1 MKETVQK
8 THAGIALYTVSF
20 MEGTALYIP
29 LFILS
34 HSQTVHCTGKRRLGM
49 IIFLY
54 ALFLPHLFFSALLL
68 LLRMAD
74 VDVFGSLGSIY
85 EQCDTVIHNLG
96 KARAYCKVFPLVFS
110 CKLQLRSAH
119 RNSYYHILMVWQD
132 SFLSVRSR
140 DDEFP
145 APPLVKNFIACYDL
159 QTKCIHY
166 ACTPV
171 LFCVLSLPA
180 ILLWLFQSHRLWFR
194 H

>member
-96 KARAYCKVFPLVFS
+96 KARAYCKAFPLAFS
-110 CKLQLRSAH
+110 CNLQLRSAH
-119 RNSYYHILMVWQD
+119 RHTHSHITIVSQD
-132 SFLSVRSR
+132 SFLSVRSL
-140 DDEFP
+140 DAGFP
-145 APPLVKNFIACYDL
+145 APPIGQN
-159 QTKCIHY
+159 
-166 ACTPV
+166 
-171 LFCVLSLPA
+171 LFPC
-180 ILLWLFQSHRLWFR
+180 
-194 H
+194 